1 MTSIASKLK
10 PSRPVGLF
18 AKMGFVIAPVF
29 VLIASL
35 GLWVLSVIIMTE
47 ADDIVSTRLGNAAGR
62 VSSALERHAHYSAD
76 DASDPWSQPLP
87 REVMNGLLADQ
98 AVRCVVLT
106 REDDAKTKLVAP
118 RGLGCVGQVV
128 DEQFEVVFDTGVRTT
143 LEVNYS
149 RAEVSE
155 LWAKMLRLS
164 AIVLFGGLLL
174 SIMAAWVGFQIF
186 INTPLRRLGR
196 AIESNQKSGKPA
208 GVVVRAHDEIGTVM
222 RAFND
227 MQIRD
232 SDKTALIQRERAK
245 LSRIL
250 DGMMDALLVV
260 NRDMRVTLANRAAS
274 RLLGRPIDG
283 IVGASILSLFQST
296 RGNAADDGG
305 FSYMEAVLP
314 DGSIIP
320 VMTSVASMEHAPDA
334 ATICVVRDVSDVIE
348 YKNALHRKTLE
359 ALTANRA
366 KSEFL
371 ANMSHELRTPLNAI
385 IGFSD
390 IIASGM
396 IGGPVSDVTA
406 GYAKDINDSGKHLL
420 ELINDILDVSK
431 VEAGE
436 VKLYPEDVDLQS
448 VCAAVMRILQTSA
461 GDNGVALNLIKPKM
475 PISVEADPLR
485 LKQVIINLVSNAI
498 KFTPEGGAVSIGM
511 QQTKQG
517 VEIAVR
523 DTGIGMTSAEIKEAI
538 KPFRQVDNT
547 HTRHYEGTGLGLSL
561 TKSLVELQG
570 GVLSI
575 LSTKGVG
582 TEVIVILPNE
592 YDEKNDFVDEAP
604 RLKEIA

>member
-1 MTSIASKLK
+1 MVL
-10 PSRPVGLF
+10 
-18 AKMGFVIAPVF
+18 VIAPAF
-29 VLIASL
+29 VLVAALSL
-35 GLWVLSVIIMTE
+35 WALSVFLMTE

-62 VSSALERHAHYSAD
+62 VSSALERHAHYTAD
-76 DASDPWSQPLP
+76 ATDAWSQPLP
-87 REVMNGLLADQ
+87 TEMINSLLADQ
-98 AVRCVVLT
+98 AVRCVTLI
-106 REDDAKTKLVAP
+106 RDDDAKTRLVAP
-118 RGLGCVGQVV
+118 RGLGCVGQEID
-128 DEQFEVVFDTGVRTT
+128 DEFSIKFDTGAKTQLIVG
-143 LEVNYS
+143 YS
-149 RAEVSE
+149 RAEVCK
-155 LWAKMLRLS
+155 LWDMTLRL
-164 AIVLFGGLLL
+164 AALVLFGGLLL
-174 SIMAAWVGFQIF
+174 SISTAWVGFRVF
-186 INTPLRRLGR
+186 INAPLRRLGR
-196 AIESNQKSGKPA
+196 AIESNQKSGQPA
-208 GVVVRAHDEIGTVM
+208 EVVVRQRDEMGTVM

-227 MQIRD
+227 MQVRD

-260 NRDMRVTLANRAAS
+260 DRDMRVTLANRAAS

-296 RGNAADDGG
+296 RGNTADDGG

-314 DGSIIP
+314 DGGIIP
-320 VMTSVASMEHAPDA
+320 VMTSVASMEHSVDA
-334 ATICVVRDVSDVIE
+334 ATICVVRDISDVIE
-348 YKNALHRKTLE
+348 YKDALHKKTLE

-448 VCAAVMRILQTSA
+448 VCAAVMRILQTNA
-461 GDNGVALNLIKPKM
+461 HDNGVALNIIEPKM
-475 PISVEADPLR
+475 PISVQADPLR

-498 KFTPEGGAVSIGM
+498 KFTPSGGTVSIGIR
-511 QQTKQG
+511 QTKQG
-517 VEIAVR
+517 VEIGVR
-523 DTGIGMTSAEIKEAI
+523 DTGIGMTSSEIKEAI

-582 TEVIVILPNE
+582 TEVIVMLPNE
-592 YDEKNDFVDEAP
+592 YTEENDVTDETP
-604 RLKEIA
+604 RFKKIA